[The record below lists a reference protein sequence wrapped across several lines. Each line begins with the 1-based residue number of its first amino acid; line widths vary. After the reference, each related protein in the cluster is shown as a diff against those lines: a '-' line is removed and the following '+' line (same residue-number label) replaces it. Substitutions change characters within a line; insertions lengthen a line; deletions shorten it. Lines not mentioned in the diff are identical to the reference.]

1 MNGVQETTDLTK
13 LQWQLMMSCWKVS
26 ASIALQSWWG
36 PLAWSL
42 GGFIFWALRGRRVNG
57 PNFTW
62 PMMHFSRILPDAVTY
77 GVGKL
82 YRGKPLK
89 ILSHAELLDT
99 VASKWK
105 PYFADTGNSKAFA
118 AV

>member
-1 MNGVQETTDLTK
+1 M
-13 LQWQLMMSCWKVS
+13 QWQLMMSCWKIS

-36 PLAWSL
+36 PFAWSAGAFL
-42 GGFIFWALRGRRVNG
+42 FWALRGRRVNG

-62 PMMHFSRILPDAVTY
+62 PAMYFSRVLPRSLTTRL
-77 GVGKL
+77 GGL

-105 PYFADTGNSKAFA
+105 PYFADAPNNKANA
-118 AV
+118 AVQ